1 MKETNEEMEI
11 LIDLDRMPDH
21 IGVKREGFGRN
32 RVYCIEDVEE
42 IIAWILD
49 KIPEEYTEIPVS
61 VLIVGKMPAWMA
73 MAIQHLLDQCE
84 QVVKESTIALSAS
97 IYQRVCQRILSSM
110 MT

>member
-1 MKETNEEMEI
+1 MKDKNEEIEV

-21 IGVKREGFGRN
+21 IGIKREGPGRN
-32 RVYCIEDVEE
+32 RVYCIEDVGE

-49 KIPEEYTEIPVS
+49 KLPDEYTEIPVS

-84 QVVKESTIALSAS
+84 QVVKVRYNYPNMPVYE
-97 IYQRVCQRILSSM
+97 VCDKRCAVVC
-110 MT
+110 